1 MFNGII
7 YNTGIVEKVLR
18 GNKSLDITLSTKLL
32 IKKNEV
38 GNSICCNG
46 VCLTINKI
54 NKKLVSFYLSN
65 ETLKRT
71 NFKYIKEGNSI
82 NIEKSLVLG
91 KKVSGHYV
99 QGHIDS
105 VGKIKKILI
114 VDKTWIVTFK
124 IANIYKKYLMDKAS
138 IAINGVSL
146 TISKVYKNQ
155 FEVNII
161 PHTLKLT
168 NLTKLKKGNSVNL
181 EFDIFGKYLIN
192 LKK

>member
-38 GNSICCNG
+38 GNSICCDG

-54 NKKLVSFYLSN
+54 NKKLVSFHLSN

-82 NIEKSLVLG
+82 NIEKSLEKR

-138 IAINGVSL
+138 IAVNGVSL

-181 EFDIFGKYLIN
+181 EFDIFGKYLLN